1 MYVCVCLNATNTQT
15 HATQLKLKVEQCI
28 KCGSALGFWSVHMAI
43 IKCPPHSLSFTYSPT
58 LSPSLLHVRVCQLCV
73 I

>member
-1 MYVCVCLNATNTQT
+1 MYVCVCLNATHTQT
-15 HATQLKLKVEQCI
+15 HAAQLKLKVEQCI